1 MQDNYNEE
9 DVIKNIQVSVWVKLI
24 KVILKSKKNL
34 IYMVSFAI
42 MLAILDALTTVVNQF
57 AITNFINADNYEY
70 YVPYVIVSM
79 LVVIGFGVSIFAFI
93 HHGGIIEAE
102 VNYNLRKEAFQ
113 TLQKLPFSYYDKTP
127 HGWIMARM
135 TSDSRKL
142 SNVISWGLIDM
153 VWAGLLMIATL
164 VIVYIYNWQLALIV
178 TASLPLMFLIAWFFR
193 KRVLYRNRQAR
204 FYNSELTAKYNEGFK
219 GAKTSKSL
227 VIEDSNLMEFD
238 YTADLMKRASI
249 KAVKWSSMFSSALLM
264 MCYII
269 VSIVMFTG
277 TDYVVNHALDIG
289 VLYLFI
295 RSTIGFFDPVLVM
308 TNFISQLQQAQASA
322 ERILELIYTEPE
334 IKDRPDVVEKYGD
347 WFNKKYEN
355 WEPLHGD
362 IEFKDVT
369 FYYNENEIILDHFN
383 LKIKR
388 GQSVALVGHTGSGK
402 TTIVNLTSRFYEPRS
417 GEILIDGKDYRER
430 SIAWLHEKLGYVLQ
444 SPHLFSTTIMENI
457 RYGRLN
463 ATDEEVI
470 EASKAIG
477 LHTFVMN
484 LEKGYDTHVGE
495 GGNLLSLGQKQLI
508 SFARAILANPRILI
522 LDEATSSIDSEAESI
537 IQEATQRL
545 LKGRTSLI
553 VAHRLSTIV
562 ESDLILMLDEGKII
576 EMGTHEELLKLRG
589 AYFDLYKNQ
598 FLAEKE
604 QQYSIAMERL

>member
-1 MQDNYNEE
+1 
-9 DVIKNIQVSVWVKLI
+9 
-24 KVILKSKKNL
+24 
-34 IYMVSFAI
+34 
-42 MLAILDALTTVVNQF
+42 
-57 AITNFINADNYEY
+57 
-70 YVPYVIVSM
+70 
-79 LVVIGFGVSIFAFI
+79 
-93 HHGGIIEAE
+93 
-102 VNYNLRKEAFQ
+102 
-113 TLQKLPFSYYDKTP
+113 
-127 HGWIMARM
+127 
-135 TSDSRKL
+135 
-142 SNVISWGLIDM
+142 
-153 VWAGLLMIATL
+153 
-164 VIVYIYNWQLALIV
+164 
-178 TASLPLMFLIAWFFR
+178 
-193 KRVLYRNRQAR
+193 
-204 FYNSELTAKYNEGFK
+204 
-219 GAKTSKSL
+219 
-227 VIEDSNLMEFD
+227 
-238 YTADLMKRASI
+238 
-249 KAVKWSSMFSSALLM
+249 
-264 MCYII
+264 
-269 VSIVMFTG
+269 
-277 TDYVVNHALDIG
+277 
-289 VLYLFI
+289 
-295 RSTIGFFDPVLVM
+295 M

-562 ESDLILMLDEGKII
+562 ESDLIVMLDEGKII